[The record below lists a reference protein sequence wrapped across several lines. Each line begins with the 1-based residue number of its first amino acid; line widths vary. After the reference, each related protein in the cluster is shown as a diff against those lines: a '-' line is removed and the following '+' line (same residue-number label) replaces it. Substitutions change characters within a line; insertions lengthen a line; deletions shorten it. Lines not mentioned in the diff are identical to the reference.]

1 MPVGLDR
8 IAGSAEPYGYL
19 PIVAIREWQDQIDF
33 LHRIVP
39 GGADKSYGAH
49 VAKLAGIGSAVVRRS
64 RELLAEL
71 EANFTLDRRAPIQ
84 FAARP
89 SPPQQL
95 LLFANPADDILAE
108 LRKADPDAM
117 TPMEALQRIAD
128 WRKRLG
134 GG

>member
-1 MPVGLDR
+1 
-8 IAGSAEPYGYL
+8 
-19 PIVAIREWQDQIDF
+19 
-33 LHRIVP
+33 
-39 GGADKSYGAH
+39 
-49 VAKLAGIGSAVVRRS
+49 
-64 RELLAEL
+64 
-71 EANFTLDRRAPIQ
+71 
-84 FAARP
+84 
-89 SPPQQL
+89 L